1 MCVCFIRVSLSEHD
15 ERSWS
20 DDEKLKRERL
30 FVNYFKDINV
40 SFLPRWGR
48 VENLQSPKKRPR
60 VSDRYPDRYSNTKR
74 ISNSK
79 EDKMN
84 KCQLNQRNF
93 GNFVSSAGEINRPMT
108 RFGVYIKKKKKKKET
123 HVYAYSVYVHI

>member
-1 MCVCFIRVSLSEHD
+1 MFYSCLVVRARWTELIGA
-15 ERSWS
+15 
-20 DDEKLKRERL
+20 DEKLKRERL

>member
-20 DDEKLKRERL
+20 NDEKLKRL